1 MKLTILV
8 NSLSHR
14 RRDPFI
20 LFKTLNIDAEKEDRI
35 INAATKV
42 FAENGYKRAS
52 TNAIVKEAGIS
63 KGILFHYFKSK
74 KDLYLSLYEHLSDL
88 FAEKI
93 YDRLDWEERD
103 IFEII
108 RQVSVIKFEMFSTY
122 PDLINFLNSVFHEED
137 VEVKEEVEKIRESL
151 TDSSF
156 TKLFSNID
164 ATKFREGIDVGKAIQ
179 VIYWTFEG
187 FANQQQ
193 AKAKSMSVADIYKED
208 VLAELDSYTEL
219 LKKSFYK

>member
-1 MKLTILV
+1 MELTELV
-8 NSLSHR
+8 NKLAIKR
-14 RRDPFI
+14 RARLL
-20 LFKTLNIDAEKEDRI
+20 LFKTLNIDTEKEDRI

-63 KGILFHYFKSK
+63 KGILFHYFNSK
-74 KDLYLSLYEHLSDL
+74 KELYLSLYEHLSDM

-93 YDRLDWEERD
+93 YEQLDMEERD

-108 RQVSVIKFEMFSTY
+108 RNVSVIKFEFFSTY
-122 PDLINFLNSVFHEED
+122 PDLINFLNSAFHESD
-137 VEVKEEVEKIRESL
+137 PDVKEDIDNIRENL
-151 TDSSF
+151 TVSSF
-156 TKLFSNID
+156 SKLFSNID
-164 ATKFREGIDVGKAIQ
+164 AGKFREGIDVGKAIQ

-193 AKAKSMSVADIYKED
+193 TKVSSMSVADIYKED
-208 VLAELDSYTEL
+208 ILAELDSYTEL
-219 LKKSFYK
+219 LKTSFYK

>member
-1 MKLTILV
+1 M
-8 NSLSHR
+8 
-14 RRDPFI
+14 
-20 LFKTLNIDAEKEDRI
+20 FKTLNIDAEKEDRI

-74 KDLYLSLYEHLSDL
+74 KDLYLSLYEHLSEM

-164 ATKFREGIDVGKAIQ
+164 ATKFREGIDVRKAIQ